1 MRARER
7 ERERGERM
15 CNVCPAKYWL
25 CVERAQRVSCRK
37 FFYEFLG
44 ERLCVLLEKVIHA
57 AALDASL
64 IPLPCKSK
72 LAFNFCSRRKKLD
85 LVIDLIT
92 CDSFIFDTLHRL
104 LIWYP
109 MYRTAEI
116 RALVGF
122 VLHFHRV
129 FENDSDTFRFEYVEF
144 VTSLHCYYFLFVT
157 CCKVCI
163 EKCIKYV
170 IDYIDCEI

>member
-1 MRARER
+1 
-7 ERERGERM
+7 M

-109 MYRTAEI
+109 MLTRLQAH
-116 RALVGF
+116 ALD
-122 VLHFHRV
+122 RV
-129 FENDSDTFRFEYVEF
+129 NWDSSTSHSRWAVSHCGNPGTCWLRVALSQSLRERF
-144 VTSLHCYYFLFVT
+144 
-157 CCKVCI
+157 
-163 EKCIKYV
+163 
-170 IDYIDCEI
+170 